1 MVRTIGTWMVIL
13 AGVTPAVT
21 EAQTAAP
28 RADTIAIGGDVGFL
42 ASDSVTSEDG
52 SSTLDAATGSADAFV
67 EYYYTERVSF
77 RAMYG
82 WAAPRFRS
90 VPELSLRR
98 QHLNVNV
105 LYNWD
110 IGRLRPFAA
119 IGGGTYFV
127 SRRREGNTVGRTLAK
142 PGGALG
148 AGAEYY
154 FRTFAVRS
162 EMSVHV
168 LNDEKE
174 IPELDG
180 ATLTGFT
187 WTFGVKVPF

>member
-1 MVRTIGTWMVIL
+1 MVRTIGTLIVIL
-13 AGVTPAVT
+13 AGVASAVT
-21 EAQTAAP
+21 EAQTAGP
-28 RADTIAIGGDVGFL
+28 RENTIAVGGDVGFL
-42 ASDSVTSEDG
+42 ASDNVASEG
-52 SSTLDAATGSADAFV
+52 GATTLDAVTGSADAFV
-67 EYYYTERVSF
+67 EYYYTDRVSF

-82 WAAPRFRS
+82 WAAPRFGS

-98 QHLNVNV
+98 QHVTVNL
-105 LYNWD
+105 LYNWQV
-110 IGRLRPFAA
+110 GRLRPFAA
-119 IGGGTYFV
+119 IGGGTVFV
-127 SRRREGNTVGRTLAK
+127 SRRREGNTVGQTLAK

-148 AGAEYY
+148 GGAEYY

-168 LNDEKE
+168 LNDEKG
-174 IPELDG
+174 IPELEG